1 MNSHFLVLNGQLTCI
16 KKQNLIGLLINY
28 SDGVKT

>member
-16 KKQNLIGLLINY
+16 KKAEPDRSAYEL
-28 SDGVKT
+28 